1 MSTFMQVSKKGNTS
15 NMSNEG
21 KRYRKGVTPVFYRR
35 KESFRF
41 TFESPEISTVHFQSN
56 AYIFDLMN
64 ISPRGARLFST
75 VRFEEYS
82 SEEVIQLNVTLFKKE
97 MQIEANIVWTRP
109 SRDGTLIGLQ
119 FLKIETDVISELKL
133 RRYKELEEE
142 FHLKGKRFY

>member
-1 MSTFMQVSKKGNTS
+1 M
-15 NMSNEG
+15 
-21 KRYRKGVTPVFYRR
+21 FYRR

-41 TFESPEISTVHFQSN
+41 TFESPEIATVYFQSN
-56 AYIFDLMN
+56 TYTFDLIN

-75 VRFEEYS
+75 IRIGEYS
-82 SEEVIQLNVTLFKKE
+82 SEDVIQLNVTLFKKE
-97 MQIEANIVWTRP
+97 MQIEANVVWTRP

>member
-1 MSTFMQVSKKGNTS
+1 M
-15 NMSNEG
+15 
-21 KRYRKGVTPVFYRR
+21 FYRR

-41 TFESPEISTVHFQSN
+41 TFESPEIATVQFQSN
-56 AYIFDLMN
+56 TYTFDLMN

-82 SEEVIQLNVTLFKKE
+82 SEDVIQLSVTLFKIE
-97 MQIEANIVWTRP
+97 MHIEAAIVWTRP

-119 FLKIETDVISELKL
+119 FSKNETDVISELKL

-142 FHLKGKRFY
+142 FLLKGKRFY

>member
-1 MSTFMQVSKKGNTS
+1 
-15 NMSNEG
+15 
-21 KRYRKGVTPVFYRR
+21 
-35 KESFRF
+35 
-41 TFESPEISTVHFQSN
+41 
-56 AYIFDLMN
+56 MN

-75 VRFEEYS
+75 VRFEEYLLD
-82 SEEVIQLNVTLFKKE
+82 EVIQLSVTLFKKE

-142 FHLKGKRFY
+142 YHLKGKRFY